1 MKKLFSIVLMM
12 FCALTI
18 SAQTDVTTFLGI
30 PVDGFKADMR
40 KKLIAKGFTPK
51 TFEGTEYFEGE
62 FNGHDVYVHIVTNNN
77 KVYRIMLTDKNNKN
91 ETDIK
96 IRFNKLVRQFEN
108 NERYKK
114 PFDSVV
120 EAIENL
126 GSDEEGGYIIPEEED
141 ISYEMSVNN
150 KRYQATFCQ
159 VLDKSIKDSIPI
171 SEEEVIK
178 YLKALEIENPTEEAK
193 KKAED
198 LMRWSISYDMEEKK
212 SVWFMICKD
221 GGEYYIA
228 MYYDNKYNEA
238 NGEDL

>member
-51 TFEGTEYFEGE
+51 TVEGEEFFEGE
-62 FNGHDVYVHIVTNNN
+62 FNGYDVRVYIVTNNN
-77 KVYRIMLTDKNNKN
+77 KVWRIMVADKNRIN

-96 IRFNKLVRQFEN
+96 IRFNKLVRQFDN
-108 NERYKK
+108 NERYIY
-114 PFDSVV
+114 PLETVA
-120 EAIENL
+120 EAIEKI
-126 GSDEEGGYIIPEEED
+126 GSNEEGVYIIPDEDD
-141 ISYEMSVNN
+141 ISYEMLVNN
-150 KRYQATFCQ
+150 KRYQAVFHQ
-159 VLDKSIKDSIPI
+159 VMDKSKKDAIPV
-171 SEEEVIK
+171 SEEQIMNL
-178 YLKALEIENPTEEAK
+178 LKASEVENPTDEQK
-193 KKAED
+193 KMAED
-198 LMRWSISYDMEEKK
+198 LIRFSIYRPLEEKK

-221 GGEYYIA
+221 GGEYYIS

>member
-40 KKLIAKGFTPK
+40 KKLIAKGFTP
-51 TFEGTEYFEGE
+51 TTYREDVLEGE

-77 KVYRIMLTDKNNKN
+77 KVWRIMVADKNNIN

-114 PFDSVV
+114 PFDSVA
-120 EAIENL
+120 EEIGNL
-126 GSDEEGGYIIPEEED
+126 GSNEEGGYIIPEEED

-150 KRYQATFCQ
+150 KRYEANFCQ
-159 VLDKSIKDSIPI
+159 VLDKSIKEAIPI

-178 YLKALEIENPTEEAK
+178 YLKALEIENPTEEVK
-193 KKAED
+193 KNAED

-212 SVWFMICKD
+212 SVWFMICEV
-221 GGEYYIA
+221 GGKYYIA

>member
-1 MKKLFSIVLMM
+1 MM
-12 FCALTI
+12 FCALII

-40 KKLIAKGFTPK
+40 KKLIAKGFTP
-51 TFEGTEYFEGE
+51 TTYNEDVLEGE

-96 IRFNKLVRQFEN
+96 IRFNKLVRQFDN
-108 NERYKK
+108 NERYIY
-114 PFDSVV
+114 PLETLA
-120 EAIENL
+120 EAIEKI
-126 GSDEEGGYIIPEEED
+126 GSNEEGVYIIPDEDD

-150 KRYQATFCQ
+150 KRYQAAFHQ
-159 VLDKSIKDSIPI
+159 VMDKSKKDAIPV
-171 SEEEVIK
+171 SEEQIMNL
-178 YLKALEIENPTEEAK
+178 LKASEVENPTDEQK
-193 KKAED
+193 KMAED
-198 LMRWSISYDMEEKK
+198 LIRFSVYRNMEEKK
-212 SVWFMICKD
+212 SVWFMICED

>member
-12 FCALTI
+12 FCVLTI

-40 KKLIAKGFTPK
+40 KKLIAKGFTP
-51 TFEGTEYFEGE
+51 TTYNEDVLEGE

-77 KVYRIMLTDKNNKN
+77 KVWRIMLTDKNNKN

-96 IRFNKLVRQFEN
+96 IRFNKLVRQFDN
-108 NERYKK
+108 NERYIY
-114 PFDSVV
+114 PLETVA
-120 EAIENL
+120 EAIEKIEFNK
-126 GSDEEGGYIIPEEED
+126 EEVYIIPDEDD
-141 ISYEMSVNN
+141 ISYEMLVNN
-150 KRYQATFCQ
+150 KRYEAAFHQ
-159 VLDKSIKDSIPI
+159 VMDKSKKEAIPV
-171 SEEEVIK
+171 SEEQIMNL
-178 YLKALEIENPTEEAK
+178 LKASEVENPTDEQK
-193 KKAED
+193 KMAED
-198 LMRWSISYDMEEKK
+198 LIGFSIYRNMAEKK
-212 SVWFMICKD
+212 SVWFMICED

>member
-40 KKLIAKGFTPK
+40 KKLIAKGFTP
-51 TFEGTEYFEGE
+51 TTYNEDVLEGE
-62 FNGHDVYVHIVTNNN
+62 FNGHDVYVHIATNNN
-77 KVYRIMLTDKNNKN
+77 KVWRIMVADKNGKN

-126 GSDEEGGYIIPEEED
+126 GSNEEGGYIIPEEED

-150 KRYQATFCQ
+150 KRYEAIFCQ
-159 VLDKSIKDSIPI
+159 VLDKSIKEAIPI

-178 YLKALEIENPTEEAK
+178 YLKALEIENPTEEVK
-193 KKAED
+193 KNAED
-198 LMRWSISYDMEEKK
+198 LIRWSISYNMEEKK
-212 SVWFMICKD
+212 SVWFMICED
-221 GGEYYIA
+221 GGKYYIA